1 MKQLNSEGQ
10 NHDVFPRIV
19 TLFDQPGSEN
29 ANNNLYKEVII
40 NTLKKILPE
49 NIHLLATDP
58 DMLADQ
64 REEFLSLLP
73 LLTATPCEKTPANV
87 SFFLISKFRPNA
99 FKFFFEM
106 ISHWLVPGKRLNVLL
121 FYAVDF
127 NIPDFCKDSFTL
139 CEVMIHVDNMSDLE
153 ILQGNLPIIETEV
166 RLGMQSTYYAQRILE
181 IKGVA
186 GDAKTAMIQECISN
200 LLLRMPKVFEND
212 LLTEMQHVL
221 VICRDEFKAAR
232 DCRHLSRI
240 ISVHYLFRKSL
251 RESVKTTPSKRHLSL
266 KIFRATIHSS
276 SDNKAVIGV
285 NVGLNFLGDKEV
297 FEERQ
302 LLSAIQNYIPNAK
315 AVENSFF
322 ANKRGTESICTMY
335 LEIEKVN
342 GEEFS
347 GEEIRLLRRELPTD
361 LRDRIEHLMHPV
373 FMPRNEEEVMR
384 NILALSNQIKY
395 LHDLPQVFI
404 SFDEQTHTDVFFTV
418 ILLRV
423 MKPGD
428 LSIQDMF
435 RSTETPMVYI
445 HDRSKTI
452 GFLRKKYT
460 KEATVFGVKLAKNQ
474 FLRRDYSIDLNK
486 ARQTVVS
493 ELVSVVG
500 EMRDFNGGMISKQ
513 NEVFCALR
521 DLLCNNPKY
530 NEHLLEN
537 FFYSLTPDVMRTVL
551 EPKVLKSLF
560 LLMLETIDHGFFS
573 GENYALKM
581 QVDPR
586 YILVMIK
593 SEERSIKESIGK
605 ALSHHDFHASK
616 LASSFVFVYEISYL
630 GYLYLC
636 DEKDQQQAFCHA
648 LQHSIMEWDQR
659 RRFSLIRKTLYPL
672 PKIDENGNGE
682 YGVDGNLHGHE
693 VVKFVHNVNN
703 TEDY

>member
-1 MKQLNSEGQ
+1 MEKLNDKGLD
-10 NHDVFPRIV
+10 HDAFPRIT
-19 TLFDQPGSEN
+19 TLFDQSGASASN
-29 ANNNLYKEVII
+29 QLYKEVIVS
-40 NTLKKILPE
+40 TLKKILPD
-49 NIHLLATDP
+49 NIRTLASDP
-58 DMLADQ
+58 DILDDQ
-64 REEFLSLLP
+64 REEFISLLP
-73 LLTATPCEKTPANV
+73 LLTATPCETTPANM
-87 SFFLISKFRPNA
+87 SFFLISKYRPNA

-127 NIPDFCKDSFTL
+127 HIPDFCKESFTL
-139 CEVMIHVDNMSDLE
+139 CEVMIHVDSMAQLE
-153 ILQGNLPIIETEV
+153 ILQCNLPIIETEV

-186 GDAKTAMIQECISN
+186 GDAKTAMIQECIAY
-200 LLLRMPKVFEND
+200 LLVRLPKVFEND

-221 VICRDEFKAAR
+221 VMCRDEFKAAR

-251 RESVKTTPSKRHLSL
+251 RESVKATPSRRHLSL
-266 KIFRATIHSS
+266 KIFRATIHLPSK
-276 SDNKAVIGV
+276 DKAVLGV
-285 NVGLNFLGDKEV
+285 LVGLNFLGDKEV

-302 LLSAIQNYIPNAK
+302 LLSAIQNYIPNSQ

-322 ANKRGTESICTMY
+322 ANKRGTEHICTLY

-342 GEEFS
+342 GEEFT
-347 GEEIRLLRRELPTD
+347 GEEIRILRRELPTD
-361 LRDRIEHLMHPV
+361 LKDRIEHLMHPV

-404 SFDEQTHTDVFFTV
+404 SFDEQTHADLFFTV

-428 LSIQDMF
+428 LSIQEMF
-435 RSTETPMVYI
+435 RMSETSLVYI

-474 FLRRDYSIDLNK
+474 FLRRDHSIDLNK
-486 ARQTVVS
+486 ARQSVAS
-493 ELVSVVG
+493 EIVSVVG

-513 NEVFCALR
+513 NELFCAFR
-521 DLLCNNPKY
+521 ELLSNQAKY
-530 NEHLLEN
+530 NELLIEN
-537 FFYSLTPDVMRTVL
+537 FFYSLTPDVMRTAL

-560 LLMLETIDHGFFS
+560 LLLLESIENGFFS
-573 GENYALKM
+573 DENYALKI

-593 SEERSIKESIGK
+593 SEERSLKESINK
-605 ALSHHDFHASK
+605 ALSRFDFHSSK
-616 LASSFVFVYEISYL
+616 MASSYVLVYEISYL

-636 DEKDQQQAFCHA
+636 DEPDQQQAFCHA
-648 LQHSIMEWDQR
+648 LQHSVMDWDQKR
-659 RRFSLIRKTLYPL
+659 RLSSVRTYSKT
-672 PKIDENGNGE
+672 
-682 YGVDGNLHGHE
+682 
-693 VVKFVHNVNN
+693 F
-703 TEDY
+703 